1 MGRSPR
7 WRPRSLLPRPLRLRR
22 ISLWAIALGV
32 IGCLVLGAID
42 PSRSEEAPPPIDF
55 SQFPAP
61 QVHPMP
67 EALRRWRDQ
76 PKARSPGALVNP
88 QDDHYFDQMVAS
100 PLGHLVWSRWPVT
113 IALVPPTVAPD
124 RWLTA
129 VQQAIADWS
138 PYLPLE
144 LLPVGSAEPADIMI
158 QWGNPTLR
166 TEAGMSRAA
175 NARTTYEFYWDRRD
189 LQKGDR
195 PRLAHRMLIQLRA
208 DRSPPQLL
216 GTARHELGHA
226 LGLWGHSRD
235 RRDVMYA
242 AAVAHPA
249 HLSIRDLNTLVKV
262 YEQPTRLG
270 WAIAPADATSR
281 APALLD

>member
-7 WRPRSLLPRPLRLRR
+7 WWPKWPLLRLPRLRR
-22 ISLWAIALGV
+22 IGQWAIAVAIASGL
-32 IGCLVLGAID
+32 LVGAIGV
-42 PSRSEEAPPPIDF
+42 SWSEDLPAIDF

-61 QVHPMP
+61 QVHPLP
-67 EALRRWRDQ
+67 EGLRRWRDQ
-76 PKARSPGALVNP
+76 PKARSPGATVNP

-113 IALVPPTVAPD
+113 IALMPPTVAPD

-129 VQQAIADWS
+129 VREAIADWS
-138 PYLPLE
+138 PYLALQV
-144 LLPVGSAEPADIMI
+144 LPVDRSEPADIVI

-166 TEAGMSRAA
+166 TEAGLPRAA
-175 NARTTYEFYWDRRD
+175 NARTTYEFYWD
-189 LQKGDR
+189 QQGDR
-195 PRLAHRMLIQLRA
+195 PRLAHRMRIQLRA
-208 DRSPPQLL
+208 DRSPQQLL

-235 RRDVMYA
+235 RRDVMYE

-270 WAIAPADATSR
+270 WAIAEPAPPSPSPT
-281 APALLD
+281 LLNPS